1 MEVLPQQPFYVYGH
15 GWASCNPDASMQ
27 AYELQCKKLQ
37 VGDVCMS
44 CYTVDSLISHNNQPQ
59 HVSAPSAIAPPHSIS
74 NFLHHHHQQH
84 HSEQPPSQSQVHKTT
99 NQQQSSPQQ
108 SYYTYYDR
116 DEVNSQL
123 PQNLSRRTNNT
134 IPTTATGTTV
144 TSRPITAHFD
154 SMYDKMSS
162 GISSITVHS
171 PKNLNHSIHSPYAG
185 AVPSHID
192 TLGSDG
198 GSRTNSSSSSS
209 SYSGGSS
216 GGGAVTSVGIGSGGS
231 ISSTNSN
238 CGDNNGPRS
247 LSNHSTSAVSM
258 VVQRFINEEQFD
270 QLNSKKRRWSAPT
283 IDNIC
288 DDDDDDQT
296 VISDEK
302 KMLLH

>member
-44 CYTVDSLISHNNQPQ
+44 CYTVDSLINHNNQSQ

-74 NFLHHHHQQH
+74 NFLHHHH
-84 HSEQPPSQSQVHKTT
+84 SEPAPTLSPSQSQVHKSLS
-99 NQQQSSPQQ
+99 QQQPSPQQ
-108 SYYTYYDR
+108 SYYPYYGR
-116 DEVNSQL
+116 EEVITQL
-123 PQNLSRRTNNT
+123 PQNLSRRTSNT

-144 TSRPITAHFD
+144 TSRPITTHFD
-154 SMYDKMSS
+154 SIYDKMSS
-162 GISSITVHS
+162 GISGITVHS

-209 SYSGGSS
+209 SYSGS
-216 GGGAVTSVGIGSGGS
+216 GGVGVCTSSGS
-231 ISSTNSN
+231 ISSCTSSN

-247 LSNHSTSAVSM
+247 SSNQSTSAVSM
-258 VVQRFINEEQFD
+258 VVQRFINDEQLD
-270 QLNSKKRRWSAPT
+270 QINSKKRRWSAPT

-288 DDDDDDQT
+288 DDDQT

-302 KMLLH
+302 KILLH